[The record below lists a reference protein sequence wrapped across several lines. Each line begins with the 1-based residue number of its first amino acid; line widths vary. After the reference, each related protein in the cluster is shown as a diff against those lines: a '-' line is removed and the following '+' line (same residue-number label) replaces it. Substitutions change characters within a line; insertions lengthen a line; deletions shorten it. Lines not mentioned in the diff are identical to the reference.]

1 MRRIILALSGA
12 SAMPLAATL
21 LRALAKSPDIEIHL
35 IVSQGAD
42 LVLQYEGNT
51 SGLADTSGT
60 SVSGSLSSGTSVSGS
75 LSSSTSSSDAS
86 GLADACGADI
96 SASGISGTDS
106 SASDPALGSALSL
119 ACPDFSLAHV
129 RHDAMDFSAGPA
141 SGSWQ
146 HDGMII
152 CPCSMSTLAS
162 IANGIGSNLV
172 HRAADVTLKER
183 RPLILVTRETPLS
196 RIHLR
201 NMLTASEAG
210 ATIMPP
216 CPAFYHNPQSI
227 QDILDHTAGR
237 ILDQVHIPHTLSKR
251 WRDA

>member
-35 IVSQGAD
+35 IVSQGAE
-42 LVLQYEGNT
+42 LVLQYEGKAST
-51 SGLADTSGT
+51 DVSGVSACG
-60 SVSGSLSSGTSVSGS
+60 SVSG
-75 LSSSTSSSDAS
+75 
-86 GLADACGADI
+86 
-96 SASGISGTDS
+96 
-106 SASDPALGSALSL
+106 L
-119 ACPDFSLAHV
+119 ACPDFSLVHV
-129 RHDAMDFSAGPA
+129 RHDAMDFAAGPA

-146 HDGMII
+146 ADGMII
-152 CPCSMSTLAS
+152 CPCSMSTLAA
-162 IANGIGSNLV
+162 IAHGIGSNLV

-183 RPLILVTRETPLS
+183 RPLVLVTRETPLS

-201 NMLTASEAG
+201 NMLAASEAG

-237 ILDQVHIPHTLSKR
+237 ILDQVHIPHTLGKR
-251 WRDA
+251 WRDE